1 LRSKYW
7 LMFSER
13 YVDLCFKVLPLTS
26 AALALE
32 EELVEEDVMV
42 DSVERPSRQQGCRL
56 VTTLRSHD
64 YSAFIWSIQSDGFR
78 KGGLLCPV
86 SFTRPLDVH
95 LLRGMR
101 HTSTALFFYGSI
113 LLRSV

>member
-1 LRSKYW
+1 
-7 LMFSER
+7 
-13 YVDLCFKVLPLTS
+13 VLPLTT

-32 EELVEEDVMV
+32 EELVEDVVV

-64 YSAFIWSIQSDGFR
+64 YSAFIWSIQSDGSR
-78 KGGLLCPV
+78 KVGLLCPL

-95 LLRGMR
+95 LL
-101 HTSTALFFYGSI
+101 T
-113 LLRSV
+113 VQ